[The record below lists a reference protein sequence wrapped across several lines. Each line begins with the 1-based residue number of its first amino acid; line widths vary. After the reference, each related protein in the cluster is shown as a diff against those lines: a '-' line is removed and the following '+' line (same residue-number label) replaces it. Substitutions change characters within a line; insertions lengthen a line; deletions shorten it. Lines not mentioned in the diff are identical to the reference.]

1 MYFAPLL
8 AKPEPGVSQP
18 AQTNLSCALPPPT
31 PESPS
36 LLLNIASRLVLAGEG
51 IWDCF
56 GVFRGD
62 IWALTEQGPPKVVR
76 MSRFC

>member
-1 MYFAPLL
+1 MATAQ
-8 AKPEPGVSQP
+8 AKEGWQNHG
-18 AQTNLSCALPPPT
+18 QQNHFL
-31 PESPS
+31 EGMGRS
-36 LLLNIASRLVLAGEG
+36 LHLAGEG

>member
-1 MYFAPLL
+1 MLL
-8 AKPEPGVSQP
+8 GTETCRVEPTGTLAFPIGGIRQNHFLGDV
-18 AQTNLSCALPPPT
+18 LVG
-31 PESPS
+31 
-36 LLLNIASRLVLAGEG
+36 RLVLAGEG